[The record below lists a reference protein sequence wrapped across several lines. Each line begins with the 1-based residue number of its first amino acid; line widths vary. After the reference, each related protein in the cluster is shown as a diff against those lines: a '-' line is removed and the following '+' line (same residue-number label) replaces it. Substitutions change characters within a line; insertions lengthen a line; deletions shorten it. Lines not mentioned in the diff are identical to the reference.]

1 MDSRSEVIALT
12 LDVAIVG
19 IGMVPVVKRAPVSLR
34 DLGARAIHAA
44 LADAG
49 LEKVDALYVGN
60 MLADE
65 LSGQKH
71 IATLMASH
79 AGLVGVEAI
88 HTRAATASGAA
99 AFRVACLAVASGEV
113 DLAMAMGGEL
123 MSAGPPPERALT
135 MALDAQ
141 REIPNG
147 LTMVEANAQLMALY
161 LARYGIEQAR
171 FANFAV
177 NAHRNAVTNPRALFR
192 HRVDAARV
200 VNSRV
205 ISGPLRLYDCSP
217 VCDGAAAVILCPAG
231 RVPGVHPSPVRVL
244 ASAVATDRFAVADR
258 PDPLAIEAARQSS
271 SQAYEQAGITRR
283 EIDFFELHDA
293 FSIMACLQLEA
304 CGFAERGQGWRMA
317 EEGEIFREG
326 RLPISTLGGLK
337 ARGHPIGAS
346 GLYQVAEM
354 VLQMRGEAGPNQ
366 LARTD
371 LAMTQSIGGAGT
383 TVFTHILGW

>member
-1 MDSRSEVIALT
+1 
-12 LDVAIVG
+12 VAIVG

-49 LEKVDALYVGN
+49 LEKVDAVYVGN

-71 IATLMASH
+71 IATLIASH

-99 AFRVACLAVASGEV
+99 ALRVACLAVASGEV
-113 DLAMAMGGEL
+113 DLAMAMGVEL
-123 MSAGPPPERALT
+123 MSAGPPPTGALT

-161 LARYGIEQAR
+161 LTRYGVEQAR

-192 HRVDAARV
+192 HRVDATRV

-205 ISGPLRLYDCSP
+205 ISEPLRLYDCSP

-231 RVPGVHPSPVRVL
+231 REPGVQPSPVRVL

-258 PDPLAIEAARQSS
+258 PDPLAMEAARQSAS
-271 SQAYEQAGITRR
+271 RAYEQARITQR
-283 EIDFFELHDA
+283 EIDFFEVHDA

-366 LARTD
+366 LARAD
-371 LAMTQSIGGAGT
+371 LAMTQSVGGAGT
-383 TVFTHILGW
+383 TVFTHILGR

>member
-1 MDSRSEVIALT
+1 
-12 LDVAIVG
+12 
-19 IGMVPVVKRAPVSLR
+19 MVPVVKRAPVSLR

-113 DLAMAMGGEL
+113 DLAMAMGVEL

-161 LARYGIEQAR
+161 LTRYGVEQAR

-192 HRVDAARV
+192 HRVDATRV

-205 ISGPLRLYDCSP
+205 ISEPLRLYDCSP

-231 RVPGVHPSPVRVL
+231 RAPGVHPSLVRVL

-258 PDPLAIEAARQSS
+258 PDPLAIEAARQSA
-271 SQAYEQAGITRR
+271 SQAYKQARITRR